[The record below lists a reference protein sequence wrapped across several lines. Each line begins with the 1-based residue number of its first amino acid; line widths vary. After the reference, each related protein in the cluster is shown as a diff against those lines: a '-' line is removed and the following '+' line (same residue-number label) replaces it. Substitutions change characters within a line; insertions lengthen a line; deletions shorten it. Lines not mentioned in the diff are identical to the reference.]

1 MRKLIIIGLL
11 LLLAAW
17 LLLMPMVVGFY
28 MRDTIPTWLAEWSEP
43 NEADYRPGWF
53 GSRLE
58 WRPDAELSLRLDA
71 RHFPPLKPGWLALQG
86 DLDSPL
92 TPRGAD
98 VRGHIGLTGSWH
110 LSATVE
116 RFEPLLHNDLI
127 AHQLWVN
134 VSQVAGQ
141 PLSLIVNADRIDLPA
156 QAPPLLDL
164 RARGLRRENEN
175 DQISLG
181 LDLQAQTHELGPTAL
196 TLRAGPM
203 DAAQLELLIQGLGQL
218 AESSPGSVTESMALL
233 TLAGAWQQMAT
244 DGLIIELERLELGTE
259 IRFQGRWRAGQ
270 TTPMATGAG
279 DLDELERWLRRFAP
293 QANFGDL
300 MDALA
305 EAGELEIRDRRF
317 QLSVSP
323 DPGPSSAT
331 PHPRP
336 AP

>member
-1 MRKLIIIGLL
+1 
-11 LLLAAW
+11 
-17 LLLMPMVVGFY
+17 
-28 MRDTIPTWLAEWSEP
+28 
-43 NEADYRPGWF
+43 
-53 GSRLE
+53 
-58 WRPDAELSLRLDA
+58 
-71 RHFPPLKPGWLALQG
+71 
-86 DLDSPL
+86 
-92 TPRGAD
+92 
-98 VRGHIGLTGSWH
+98 
-110 LSATVE
+110 
-116 RFEPLLHNDLI
+116 
-127 AHQLWVN
+127 
-134 VSQVAGQ
+134 
-141 PLSLIVNADRIDLPA
+141 
-156 QAPPLLDL
+156 
-164 RARGLRRENEN
+164 
-175 DQISLG
+175 
-181 LDLQAQTHELGPTAL
+181 
-196 TLRAGPM
+196 
-203 DAAQLELLIQGLGQL
+203 
-218 AESSPGSVTESMALL
+218 
-233 TLAGAWQQMAT
+233 MAT